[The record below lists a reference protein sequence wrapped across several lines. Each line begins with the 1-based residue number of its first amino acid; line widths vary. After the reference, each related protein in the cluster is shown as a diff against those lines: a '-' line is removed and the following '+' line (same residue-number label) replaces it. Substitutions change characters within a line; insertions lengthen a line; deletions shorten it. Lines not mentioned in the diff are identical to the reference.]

1 MTTTTTSVATLHGID
16 KFYGSSRVLKGVDL
30 SIERGEIVSLV
41 GRSGSGKSTILRVLA
56 GLSTDHTGE
65 RHVDG
70 NPAVAFQEP
79 RLFPWRSV
87 RQNVSYGLNTAGVTG
102 IDALTAAD
110 ATLDEV
116 GLADKRD
123 AWPLTLSGGQA
134 QRAALARALVGEPE
148 LLLLDEPFGA
158 LDALTRLTMQSPL
171 LDLWGRHG
179 FGILLVTHDVDEAI
193 ALGDRVLVLDGGA
206 VADTVTVDL
215 PRPRDRGTPGF
226 SRIRTHLLGALGV
239 H

>member
-1 MTTTTTSVATLHGID
+1 MTSTITSVATLHGID
-16 KFYGSSRVLKGVDL
+16 KFYGSSHVLKGVDL
-30 SIERGEIVSLV
+30 SIQRGEIVSLV
-41 GRSGSGKSTILRVLA
+41 GRSGSGKSTILRILA

-65 RHVDG
+65 RHVAG
-70 NPAVAFQEP
+70 HPAVAFQEP

-102 IDALTAAD
+102 NDALTAAD

-134 QRAALARALVGEPE
+134 QRAALARALVGKPE

-158 LDALTRLTMQSPL
+158 LDALTRLTMQSLL

-193 ALGDRVLVLDGGA
+193 ALGDRVVVLDGGA
-206 VADTVTVDL
+206 VAETVTVDL
-215 PRPRDRGTPGF
+215 PRPRDWGTPGF
-226 SRIRTHLLGALGV
+226 SRIRTHLLSALGV

>member
-1 MTTTTTSVATLHGID
+1 MTTTTSVATLHGID

>member
-16 KFYGSSRVLKGVDL
+16 KFYGSSHVLKGVDL

-65 RHVDG
+65 RHVAG
-70 NPAVAFQEP
+70 HPAVAFQEP
-79 RLFPWRSV
+79 RLVPWRSV

-102 IDALTAAD
+102 NEALTAAD

-116 GLADKRD
+116 GLAEKRD

-158 LDALTRLTMQSPL
+158 LDALTRLTMQSLL
-171 LDLWGRHG
+171 LDLWGRHR

-193 ALGDRVLVLDGGA
+193 ALADRVVVLENGA
-206 VADTVTVDL
+206 VLDTVTVDL

-226 SRIRTHLLGALGV
+226 SRLRTHLLGALGV